1 MTIEQLTGRYFR
13 LKQELEIAY
22 RRTPWQA
29 GHIDRLA
36 SDLAT
41 IEIELS
47 QGRVHPSP
55 LDHPPRDYPPPLVA
69 RSAAT

>member
-29 GHIDRLA
+29 AHIDRLA
-36 SDLAT
+36 SDLSAT
-41 IEIELS
+41 EREL
-47 QGRVHPSP
+47 GRARVT
-55 LDHPPRDYPPPLVA
+55 LPPDGGA
-69 RSAAT
+69 QAAGALA